1 MKLKGKFIV
10 FFLIASSLF
19 FSNCSSD
26 DSANNLVEEQE
37 IVCTFS
43 SLKFDFLDKTAFNGS
58 ILPTTNPTHFFEYDD
73 GKIIKVNGGLTSI
86 NPATGFNF
94 TFVEEAFDS
103 IIRTQNN
110 IKIIHKGSSGFSNEV
125 INFQLDNQ
133 NIITAKTISSYSN
146 PDFTYS
152 TEEFIYSEGRIS
164 QIINNDNE
172 SGNKTEETFFYEND
186 NLVKTETSIENFAG
200 IVTKRITNTF
210 EDFDNFKNPFKEL
223 FFLNGA
229 FYRAQSKNNYAK
241 HTTIEETLNTNTNEW
256 TETANYI
263 QNYQFE
269 YSNEDYPNVGEYNC
283 N

>member
-1 MKLKGKFIV
+1 MELKGKFIV
-10 FFLIASSLF
+10 FFLITSAFLL
-19 FSNCSSD
+19 SNCSSD
-26 DSANNLVEEQE
+26 DSANNLAEEQE
-37 IVCTFS
+37 IVCAFN
-43 SLKFDFLDKTAFNGS
+43 SLKFDFLDKTAFSGS

-73 GKIIKVNGGLTSI
+73 GEIIKVNGGLTSI
-86 NPATGFNF
+86 SPFTGFNF

-133 NIITAKTISSYSN
+133 NRIVAKTISSYSN
-146 PDFTYS
+146 PDFIYS
-152 TEEFIYSEGRIS
+152 TEEFIYFEGKILK
-164 QIINNDNE
+164 IVNNNNA
-172 SGNKTEETFFYEND
+172 SGNKTEQTFLFENG
-186 NLVKTETSIENFAG
+186 NLIKTETLIENFAG
-200 IVTKRITNTF
+200 IVTKRRTDTF
-210 EDFDNFKNPFKEL
+210 EDFDTFKNPFKEL

-229 FYRAQSKNNYAK
+229 FYRSQSKNNYAK

-256 TETANYI
+256 TETANYV

-269 YSNEDYPNVGEYNC
+269 YNEEGYPNVGEYNC